1 MPHAARPTQ
10 LSPSRAGDFKQCP
23 LLYRFRAVDRLP
35 EPSSKAQVQGTL
47 VHAVLER
54 LYELDAGRRTPMQA
68 LAMIEPEWTK
78 LQASQDYAELFED
91 SGDESGWLRGVR
103 RLVETYFSMEDPQ
116 RLQPHRTECL
126 VQTTLDDGTQLKGFI
141 DRADVNRDGL
151 VRLVDYKTGKRP
163 PDRFAD
169 KALFQMKFYAL
180 VWWRTRGTVPTLLR
194 LMYLGDGQTL
204 DYAPNERELEGFEKT
219 LKALWATMREAIAT
233 GEFRAQKSKLCG
245 WCAHQALCPEFGGEP
260 PAYPL
265 TTVLP
270 GLAMPV
276 DTVPL
281 HDVPVSEVPLS
292 DAALDDAPPP
302 P

>member
-1 MPHAARPTQ
+1 MSSATRPTQ

-35 EPSSKAQVQGTL
+35 EPSSRAQVQGTL

-54 LYELDAGRRTPMQA
+54 LYELEAGRRTPEEA
-68 LAMIEPEWTK
+68 LALIEPEWTR
-78 LQASQDYAELFED
+78 LNASQEYSELFD
-91 SGDESGWLRGVR
+91 DLGDESDWLRGVR
-103 RLVETYFSMEDPQ
+103 GLVETYFAMEDPQ

-126 VQTTLDDGTQLKGFI
+126 VTTTLDDGTQLKGFI
-141 DRADVNRDGL
+141 DRADVNPAGL

-180 VWWRTRGTVPTLLR
+180 VWWRTRGKVPTLLR
-194 LMYLGDGQTL
+194 LMYLGDGQML
-204 DYAPNERELEGFEKT
+204 DYSPTERELEQFERT
-219 LKALWATMREAIAT
+219 LKALWASMREAIAT
-233 GEFRAQKSKLCG
+233 GLFRPQKSKLCG
-245 WCAHQALCPEFGGEP
+245 WCAHQKLCPEFGGEP

-270 GLAMPV
+270 GLEMPP
-276 DTVPL
+276 T
-281 HDVPVSEVPLS
+281 
-292 DAALDDAPPP
+292 
-302 P
+302 

>member
-35 EPSSKAQVQGTL
+35 EPPSKAQVQGTL
-47 VHAVLER
+47 VHSVLER
-54 LYELDAGRRTPMQA
+54 LYELDAGRRTPRQA
-68 LAMIEPEWTK
+68 LAMIEPEWAK
-78 LQASQDYAELFED
+78 LQASGEYAELFEGLD
-91 SGDESGWLRGVR
+91 DESAWLRNVR
-103 RLVETYFSMEDPQ
+103 RLVETYFAMEDPQ

-126 VQTTLDDGTQLKGFI
+126 VTTTLDDGTSLKGFI
-141 DRADVNRDGL
+141 DRADVNPEGL

-194 LMYLGDGQTL
+194 LMYLGDGQML
-204 DYAPNERELEGFEKT
+204 DYSPNQRELEAFEKT
-219 LKALWATMREAIAT
+219 LKALWSVMREAIAT
-233 GEFRAQKSKLCG
+233 GEFRPQKSKLCG

-265 TTVLP
+265 PTVLP

-276 DTVPL
+276 DEPL
-281 HDVPVSEVPLS
+281 EAD
-292 DAALDDAPPP
+292 PPHATP
-302 P
+302 PT

>member
-1 MPHAARPTQ
+1 MPQATRPTQ

-23 LLYRFRAVDRLP
+23 LLYRFRAVDRIP
-35 EPSSKAQVQGTL
+35 EPPSKAQVQGTL
-47 VHAVLER
+47 VHSVLER
-54 LYELDAGRRTPMQA
+54 LYELDAGKRTPRQA
-68 LAMIEPEWTK
+68 LAMIEPAWSK
-78 LQASQDYAELFED
+78 LQASGDYAELFEGLD
-91 SGDESGWLRGVR
+91 DESGWLRGVR

-126 VQTTLDDGTQLKGFI
+126 VTTTLEDGTQLKGFI

-163 PDRFAD
+163 PDRYAD

-180 VWWRTRGTVPTLLR
+180 AWWRTRGTVPTLLR
-194 LMYLGDGQTL
+194 LMYLGDGQVL
-204 DYAPNERELEGFEKT
+204 DYSPNESELAAFEEA

-245 WCAHQALCPEFGGEP
+245 WCAHQKLCPEFGGEP
-260 PAYPL
+260 PVYPL

-270 GLAMPV
+270 GLAMPM
-276 DTVPL
+276 DAE
-281 HDVPVSEVPLS
+281 PVH
-292 DAALDDAPPP
+292 DAPPT
-302 P
+302 